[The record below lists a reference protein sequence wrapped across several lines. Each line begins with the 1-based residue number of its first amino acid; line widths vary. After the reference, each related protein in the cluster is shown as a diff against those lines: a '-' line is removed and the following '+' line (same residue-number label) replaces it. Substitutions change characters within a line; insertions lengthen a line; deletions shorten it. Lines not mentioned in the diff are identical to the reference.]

1 MDTWASSMGGILWH
15 NAWAV
20 VPLILIVALLG
31 RWLPCRPATR
41 HALWL
46 TALLGFVLPTF
57 LPNSPLPWPELNA
70 TTMGD
75 RDFSSGAASST
86 ANNIND
92 IDAVGRANDGERR
105 RLAKGDDADFVIPQP
120 DDAKETDEACN
131 PKTVTASTGTYANAP
146 VDAAQAA
153 TTHLPPAS
161 KGAHATAKAPTPPW
175 AVVRAESTLPIWL
188 APASGSAGPLL
199 PLDDRSV
206 RPWRRVKENVEKRQS
221 ESGPRRQDDARHA
234 DTGIIHFWRGICN
247 SFHRGIREIP
257 TYQGTITNWFDR
269 INLTN
274 HPTNTPSDDAF
285 AQYPVT
291 EPVAPVTTLRDNALT
306 GEPIESAA
314 AGPRLVPDLPP
325 GRDTIHTTPN
335 EAANAPAVGD
345 GQLRLTAWLNGLAA
359 VRDAAMNLP
368 PLPWPVWLAG
378 VVLILCKGTLD
389 GLRFRRRL
397 RRSRDVTPAVLRLVE
412 QAAARLGLRSVP
424 ETRVVEDRMS
434 PMILCGMRPRLI
446 LPRPLWND
454 LDDAGRR
461 AIVYHELAHLRRRD
475 HWILWVERVIA
486 CIYWWHPLL
495 WWVRRRLHEE
505 AEFCCDAWVT
515 ALLPRGR
522 RSYAE
527 ALLRTKQYLSESP
540 VAVPAT
546 GIGMTTVRAR
556 RLARRLTMVMT
567 ENVRPGLG
575 AAGTLAA
582 LTVAMIGWLAMPARA
597 CPPKE
602 DSTPN
607 STELVPAPHEAPAPL
622 LAPVAPAA
630 PTAPTTIAPAAPLS
644 VRYLSRSA
652 PAVAPTMSGQATTTY
667 QEHMASRHVRS
678 AGQPSDPYLAAPDDV
693 AARLARVEDEL
704 ARVTRM
710 LEELM
715 NQRGGVGPTQRT
727 APAPTRRGDG
737 FGGLFGGTNV
747 LPAPSQPGAIDLTVP
762 RGSGGGSGV
771 RSYKMPRSKLEALA
785 KLMTRSDVP
794 VRVSVQGDT
803 IQVHGSEAAQRVFQR
818 FVEIIDRADHTRT
831 FKLPAGKREALLE
844 LMSRNDVQILVAPLP
859 DGIQVHGTREEL
871 DAVGRFIDLV
881 NGQLRAEAI
890 PQPIPQG
897 ASPKI
902 AAAAELMK
910 LGEAGLAHDLIV
922 AAEMRKNAPEAA
934 VDSHRLAELP
944 AQAKDHPRHAQAV
957 HDDVRFYSALSA
969 EYEHQVAK
977 FKEQLKAARRE
988 CEQRERARNDMER
1001 RSEAMEQEV
1010 ERVEE
1015 RAERLDERV
1024 EELEEQIDELH
1035 EEGAPNE
1042 RTKARMEDLRARAA
1056 ETRAQAAAMRE
1067 EADRIRAAARDV
1079 RAQVESFAREREALE
1094 ARLPD
1099 LELQVETAHQ
1109 TLERLRDVLKDAQ
1122 KRLDELKKQPVETA
1136 R

>member
-1 MDTWASSMGGILWH
+1 
-15 NAWAV
+15 
-20 VPLILIVALLG
+20 
-31 RWLPCRPATR
+31 
-41 HALWL
+41 
-46 TALLGFVLPTF
+46 
-57 LPNSPLPWPELNA
+57 
-70 TTMGD
+70 
-75 RDFSSGAASST
+75 
-86 ANNIND
+86 
-92 IDAVGRANDGERR
+92 
-105 RLAKGDDADFVIPQP
+105 
-120 DDAKETDEACN
+120 
-131 PKTVTASTGTYANAP
+131 
-146 VDAAQAA
+146 
-153 TTHLPPAS
+153 
-161 KGAHATAKAPTPPW
+161 
-175 AVVRAESTLPIWL
+175 
-188 APASGSAGPLL
+188 
-199 PLDDRSV
+199 
-206 RPWRRVKENVEKRQS
+206 
-221 ESGPRRQDDARHA
+221 
-234 DTGIIHFWRGICN
+234 
-247 SFHRGIREIP
+247 
-257 TYQGTITNWFDR
+257 
-269 INLTN
+269 
-274 HPTNTPSDDAF
+274 
-285 AQYPVT
+285 
-291 EPVAPVTTLRDNALT
+291 
-306 GEPIESAA
+306 
-314 AGPRLVPDLPP
+314 
-325 GRDTIHTTPN
+325 
-335 EAANAPAVGD
+335 
-345 GQLRLTAWLNGLAA
+345 
-359 VRDAAMNLP
+359 
-368 PLPWPVWLAG
+368 
-378 VVLILCKGTLD
+378 
-389 GLRFRRRL
+389 
-397 RRSRDVTPAVLRLVE
+397 
-412 QAAARLGLRSVP
+412 
-424 ETRVVEDRMS
+424 
-434 PMILCGMRPRLI
+434 
-446 LPRPLWND
+446 
-454 LDDAGRR
+454 
-461 AIVYHELAHLRRRD
+461 
-475 HWILWVERVIA
+475 
-486 CIYWWHPLL
+486 
-495 WWVRRRLHEE
+495 
-505 AEFCCDAWVT
+505 
-515 ALLPRGR
+515 
-522 RSYAE
+522 
-527 ALLRTKQYLSESP
+527 
-540 VAVPAT
+540 
-546 GIGMTTVRAR
+546 
-556 RLARRLTMVMT
+556 
-567 ENVRPGLG
+567 
-575 AAGTLAA
+575 
-582 LTVAMIGWLAMPARA
+582 
-597 CPPKE
+597 
-602 DSTPN
+602 
-607 STELVPAPHEAPAPL
+607 
-622 LAPVAPAA
+622 
-630 PTAPTTIAPAAPLS
+630 
-644 VRYLSRSA
+644 
-652 PAVAPTMSGQATTTY
+652 
-667 QEHMASRHVRS
+667 
-678 AGQPSDPYLAAPDDV
+678 
-693 AARLARVEDEL
+693 
-704 ARVTRM
+704 
-710 LEELM
+710 
-715 NQRGGVGPTQRT
+715 
-727 APAPTRRGDG
+727 
-737 FGGLFGGTNV
+737 
-747 LPAPSQPGAIDLTVP
+747 
-762 RGSGGGSGV
+762 
-771 RSYKMPRSKLEALA
+771 
-785 KLMTRSDVP
+785 MTRSDVP